1 MTAGPA
7 ASAGGDEV
15 AKRIA
20 NQAEI
25 PSLFRRR
32 TGQVN
37 RQVGARAKI
46 YLARRPGGATI
57 CRVLTGEAP
66 AT

>member
-7 ASAGGDEV
+7 ARAGGDEV
-15 AKRIA
+15 ATKIA

-25 PSLFRRR
+25 TGLRRR

-37 RQVGARAKI
+37 RQVGTRAKI
-46 YLARRPGGATI
+46 YLAHRLAEDDI
-57 CRVLTGEAP
+57 AVLTGEAP